1 MVFVLDLAASHTREY
16 TRGGPVMTG
25 KVALTP
31 ANFVSSTHTPQL
43 ASVTQRS
50 DTLILV
56 LSLGL
61 LSPGPR
67 RRGGGGRCWSDTPVR
82 RDLCTPG
89 GILGVP
95 DRLGMT
101 RALGSDVFPGD
112 KSRKKHSETG
122 SSSFHRAGLGQGKG
136 QSKGQGKGQ
145 GYTEHVRSTVVLTKI
160 E

>member
-43 ASVTQRS
+43 ASVTRRS

-61 LSPGPR
+61 LSPGLC
-67 RRGGGGRCWSDTPVR
+67 GGGGRRWSDTPSR
-82 RDLCTPG
+82 RDLSAPSGWNPG
-89 GILGVP
+89 GVP
-95 DRLGMT
+95 DRLDMRLDMT
-101 RALGSDVFPGD
+101 TDVIPGD
-112 KSRKKHSETG
+112 KSRK
-122 SSSFHRAGLGQGKG
+122 
-136 QSKGQGKGQ
+136 
-145 GYTEHVRSTVVLTKI
+145 YTVKLDPHPSI
-160 E
+160 EPG